1 MGRIYQRRTR
11 LHVLLDNVRLSQKML
26 AELMGV
32 DPPTVSAWMSGKRIP
47 QQSAMERMA
56 YALQVPKAS
65 LEGLFIAQNL
75 ACNYEADVCQSIAK
89 HMATILEDG
98 KQDA

>member
-1 MGRIYQRRTR
+1 MGRIYQPRTQ
-11 LHVLLDNVRLSQKML
+11 LHMLLDNVRLSQKMF

-47 QQSAMERMA
+47 QQGAIARMTGV
-56 YALQVPKAS
+56 LQVDKPY

-75 ACNYEADVCQSIAK
+75 ACNHGADVCKWIAR
-89 HMATILEDG
+89 HMTTILEEE